1 MQGST
6 KDLSASSRRPSVKRV
21 ESTARQP
28 VAVGTRTE
36 MQVLLGP
43 DDGAP
48 NFSLRRFIMGE
59 GGGMPLHRNQV
70 EHEQYV
76 LRGRARVGIGDA
88 VYEVVADQVLYI
100 PAGVPHYYE
109 VLEAPFEFLCIVPQA
124 VDRIEILEKRDEN
137 GGGATGRSD

>member
-1 MQGST
+1 MEDSR
-6 KDLSASSRRPSVKRV
+6 KEISASDRCPSVKRV
-21 ESTARQP
+21 ESIARQP
-28 VAVGTRTE
+28 VAAGSRTE

-48 NFSLRRFIMGE
+48 NFNLRRFIMGE
-59 GGGMPLHRNQV
+59 GGGMPRHRNQV

-76 LRGRARVGIGDA
+76 LCGRARVGIGD
-88 VYEVVADQVLYI
+88 EVHEVAADQVLYI
-100 PAGVPHYYE
+100 PAGVPHHYE

-137 GGGATGRSD
+137 GGKPTGRPD